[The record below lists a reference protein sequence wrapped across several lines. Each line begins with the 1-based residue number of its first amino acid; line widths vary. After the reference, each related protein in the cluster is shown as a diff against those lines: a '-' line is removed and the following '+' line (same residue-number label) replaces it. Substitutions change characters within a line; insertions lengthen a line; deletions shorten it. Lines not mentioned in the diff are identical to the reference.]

1 MNCNLSG
8 IREEATTK
16 SYRNGVKQ
24 QMWFNIAAS
33 KGDEY
38 AKKSRAQM
46 AKKIT
51 SSQSRAIFFA
61 SSI

>member
-1 MNCNLSG
+1 MNCSLSG
-8 IREEATTK
+8 VREEATTK
-16 SYRNGVKQ
+16 SYRKGVKQ

-38 AKKSRAQM
+38 AKERRAQI

-51 SSQSRAIFFA
+51 FSQSRAIFCA
-61 SSI
+61 SSM